1 MRRAA
6 IASAAVLAMTTGSA
20 AFADDVNR
28 TGQPQT
34 HDTNKAGTA
43 SQGGDAN
50 TMGGATTE
58 RTLPSEQSKQLPHDE
73 SKSNDKKT
81 YSPEPAAPHADD
93 R

>member
-6 IASAAVLAMTTGSA
+6 IISAACLMMTTGSA

-28 TGQPQT
+28 TGQPQAN
-34 HDTNKAGTA
+34 DSGKAGAA

-73 SKSNDKKT
+73 NKSSDKKT
-81 YSPEPAAPHADD
+81 NNSKPASPSTGDH
-93 R
+93 

>member
-6 IASAAVLAMTTGSA
+6 IASAACLAMTIGSA

-34 HDTNKAGTA
+34 NDTNKAGGP

-58 RTLPSEQSKQLPHDE
+58 RTLPSEQSRQLPHDE
-73 SKSNDKKT
+73 NKSSDKKT
-81 YSPEPAAPHADD
+81 NNSEPASPSTGDH
-93 R
+93 

>member
-6 IASAAVLAMTTGSA
+6 IIYAACLAMTGSA

-28 TGQPQT
+28 TGQPQAK
-34 HDTNKAGTA
+34 DSGKAGAA

-73 SKSNDKKT
+73 KKSNDKNTNNSKPA
-81 YSPEPAAPHADD
+81 SPSTGDH
-93 R
+93 